1 MTAPEPDVLPQEVQD
16 ELEVM
21 VGPDAWAYHA
31 ALQTGQVNV
40 VRAYRVRRSVR
51 LVAAD
56 VLTAAA
62 AAAQDTP
69 DGDGTPKVKRFKV
82 DGFEEEYFANT
93 SKTAAAAA
101 RWLAL
106 ADTLRQEVATQ
117 PMSLG
122 AFLPSVDGW
131 GVDWDGYE

>member
-21 VGPDAWAYHA
+21 VGPDAWAYHQGLPA
-31 ALQTGQVNV
+31 GQVDV

-56 VLTAAA
+56 VLTATA

-82 DGFEEEYFANT
+82 DGEYEEEYFPGT
-93 SKTAAAAA
+93 SPLSAAAA
-101 RWLAL
+101 RWFTRAAELREAQVSAL
-106 ADTLRQEVATQ
+106 V
-117 PMSLG
+117 SLE
-122 AFLPSVDGW
+122 AFMPSVDPW
-131 GVDWDGYE
+131 GVGE